1 MTSKFAKLA
10 AASVL
15 SLCTAASAL
24 AGSVTQPG
32 ETVGLAVGA
41 PLPEG
46 LYFVNTGDWGNRTGN
61 PAGTSLGVDIPVLA
75 WSTPWTIFGGRVQF
89 LIAGPLVEVGVHKT
103 TYLRGVYNPLVSGQ
117 LAWDLGNN
125 WGFSYLLGAY
135 LDVNSEV
142 AWSST
147 SLNQRFALSYTGN
160 QLNLTANVIWGTQL
174 NHVTGNTQLSPC
186 PAPLALNGCNP
197 DFLNVDLT
205 ATRKFGDWEFGV
217 VAFGSTDL
225 TSPIEAYAKQSQIA
239 VGGLIG
245 KSFGGLILQAYLTT
259 DVYEKN
265 YGGHDT
271 RLWGRMIIPLWA
283 PLAAPAAT
291 PMMYRKG

>member
-1 MTSKFAKLA
+1 
-10 AASVL
+10 
-15 SLCTAASAL
+15 
-24 AGSVTQPG
+24 
-32 ETVGLAVGA
+32 
-41 PLPEG
+41 
-46 LYFVNTGDWGNRTGN
+46 
-61 PAGTSLGVDIPVLA
+61 
-75 WSTPWTIFGGRVQF
+75 VQF
-89 LIAGPLVEVGVHKT
+89 LFAGPVVEVGVHRT

-135 LDVNSEV
+135 IDVNSEV
-142 AWSST
+142 AWSDT

-160 QLNLTANVIWGTQL
+160 QLNLTANVIWGTHFD
-174 NHVTGNTQLSPC
+174 HVTGRSQLSPC
-186 PAPLALNGCNP
+186 PDLPPLIRGCNP

-205 ATRKFGDWEFGV
+205 ATRKFGEFEFGL

-225 TSPIEAYAKQSQIA
+225 NSPIDGYAKQSQVA

-245 KSFGGLILQAYLTT
+245 KSFGGAILQAYLTH

-271 RLWGRMIIPLWA
+271 RLWGRVILPLWT
-283 PLAAPAAT
+283 APAAPVAT
-291 PMMYRKG
+291 PLLYRKG

>member
-1 MTSKFAKLA
+1 MSSKFVKLA
-10 AASVL
+10 AAGVL

-41 PLPEG
+41 PLPQG
-46 LYFVNTGDWGNRTGN
+46 LYFVNTGDWGRRSD
-61 PAGTSLGVDIPVLA
+61 PADTSVGVDIPVIA
-75 WSTPWTIFGGRVQF
+75 WSTPWTFLGARVQF
-89 LIAGPLVEVGVHKT
+89 LFAGPVAEVGVHRT

-135 LDVNSEV
+135 IDVNSEV
-142 AWSST
+142 AWSDT

-160 QLNLTANVIWGTQL
+160 QLNLTANVIWGTHFD
-174 NHVTGNTQLSPC
+174 HVTGRSQLSPC
-186 PAPLALNGCNP
+186 PAPFALNGCNP

-225 TSPIEAYAKQSQIA
+225 NSPIAGYAKQSQVA

-245 KSFGGLILQAYLTT
+245 KSFGGLILQTYLTH
-259 DVYEKN
+259 DVYEQN

-271 RLWGRMIIPLWA
+271 RLWGRFIHPPLDC
-283 PLAAPAAT
+283 PCCT
-291 PMMYRKG
+291 RRNTNDV

>member
-1 MTSKFAKLA
+1 M
-10 AASVL
+10 
-15 SLCTAASAL
+15 
-24 AGSVTQPG
+24 
-32 ETVGLAVGA
+32 
-41 PLPEG
+41 
-46 LYFVNTGDWGNRTGN
+46 
-61 PAGTSLGVDIPVLA
+61 
-75 WSTPWTIFGGRVQF
+75 QF

-217 VAFGSTDL
+217 VAFGSTILLRLLKL
-225 TSPIEAYAKQSQIA
+225 TQSKAKLPSA
-239 VGGLIG
+239 V
-245 KSFGGLILQAYLTT
+245 
-259 DVYEKN
+259 
-265 YGGHDT
+265 
-271 RLWGRMIIPLWA
+271 
-283 PLAAPAAT
+283 
-291 PMMYRKG
+291 

>member
-1 MTSKFAKLA
+1 M
-10 AASVL
+10 
-15 SLCTAASAL
+15 
-24 AGSVTQPG
+24 
-32 ETVGLAVGA
+32 
-41 PLPEG
+41 
-46 LYFVNTGDWGNRTGN
+46 
-61 PAGTSLGVDIPVLA
+61 
-75 WSTPWTIFGGRVQF
+75 QF

-245 KSFGGLILQAYLTT
+245 KSFGGTHPADLSHHGRVREELWRPRHPFVGTRDHPTLGSPCCTSSNTNDVQEGVRSSFNRGVSPTASHVVGRRSASPVGVIWAESHTCAFMGTQGRCPNQRPLFYLSP
-259 DVYEKN
+259 
-265 YGGHDT
+265 
-271 RLWGRMIIPLWA
+271 WFCA
-283 PLAAPAAT
+283 PS
-291 PMMYRKG
+291 

>member
-32 ETVGLAVGA
+32 ETVGLASGA

-46 LYFVNTGDWGNRTGN
+46 LYFVNTGDWGRR
-61 PAGTSLGVDIPVLA
+61 SDVDVSSSDVDIPVIA

-89 LIAGPLVEVGVHKT
+89 LIAGPLVEVGVHNT

-135 LDVNSEV
+135 IDVNSEV
-142 AWSST
+142 AWSYT

-160 QLNLTANVIWGTQL
+160 QLNLTANVIWGTQFESCY
-174 NHVTGNTQLSPC
+174 GKY
-186 PAPLALNGCNP
+186 
-197 DFLNVDLT
+197 
-205 ATRKFGDWEFGV
+205 ATVAVSG
-217 VAFGSTDL
+217 AFG
-225 TSPIEAYAKQSQIA
+225 IEWLQS
-239 VGGLIG
+239 
-245 KSFGGLILQAYLTT
+245 
-259 DVYEKN
+259 
-265 YGGHDT
+265 
-271 RLWGRMIIPLWA
+271 RLPQRRSDRHQEVRRLGVRCGRL
-283 PLAAPAAT
+283 
-291 PMMYRKG
+291 RVHGS

>member
-10 AASVL
+10 AAGVL

-32 ETVGLAVGA
+32 ETVGLALGA
-41 PLPEG
+41 PLPQG
-46 LYFVNTGDWGNRTGN
+46 LYFVNTGDWGRRSD
-61 PAGTSLGVDIPVLA
+61 PADTSVGVDIPVLA
-75 WSTPWTIFGGRVQF
+75 WSTPWTFLGARVQF
-89 LIAGPLVEVGVHKT
+89 LFAGPVAEVGVHRT
-103 TYLRGVYNPLVSGQ
+103 TYLRGVYNPLVSGW

-125 WGFSYLLGAY
+125 WGISYLLGAY
-135 LDVNSEV
+135 IDVNSEV
-142 AWSST
+142 AWSDT

-160 QLNLTANVIWGTQL
+160 QLNLTANVIYGTHFD
-174 NHVTGNTQLSPC
+174 HVTGRSQLSPC
-186 PAPLALNGCNP
+186 PAPFAIQGCNP

-225 TSPIEAYAKQSQIA
+225 NSPIAGYAKQSQVA

-245 KSFGGLILQAYLTT
+245 KSFGGLILQTYLTT

-271 RLWGRMIIPLWA
+271 RLWGRFIMPLWLPPAVPA
-283 PLAAPAAT
+283 PS
-291 PMMYRKG
+291 MMYRKG